1 MNKPIIFAIAVG
13 VTLTALASVAHART
27 TKSGYLAS
35 PSLELLEKAI
45 SYAVQKDEAAFEKMM
60 ATGMVIQLKAGLQ
73 VEIVD
78 TKFFKGLVKIRPRGE
93 TLELWTNIEAIGD

>member
-1 MNKPIIFAIAVG
+1 MNIRTTLAITVVAALTTFAPPTQAK
-13 VTLTALASVAHART
+13 T

-45 SYAVQKDEAAFEKMM
+45 SYAVQKDEAAFEKIM
-60 ATGMVIQLKAGLQ
+60 ATGMVISLKAGLQ

-93 TLELWTNIEAIGD
+93 TLELWTNIEAVGD